1 MKRIQRKRT
10 KGWKMPENTK
20 FVGRPTKF
28 GNPLKLAGGVIFI
41 DASHRR
47 NILDRWVFYNY
58 GNIKDLISLY
68 KQLWS
73 GVIFQNKDLQYW
85 SDRFKKLD
93 LNELKG
99 KNLACFCS
107 LDSPCHADVILER
120 LKNLSQ

>member
-1 MKRIQRKRT
+1 
-10 KGWKMPENTK
+10 
-20 FVGRPTKF
+20 
-28 GNPLKLAGGVIFI
+28 
-41 DASHRR
+41 
-47 NILDRWVFYNY
+47 LDRWVFYNY